1 MAGQL
6 WALIVKEVL
15 LLVRAP
21 RGLAALIVP
30 PVLQLMLFGY
40 AATFD
45 VDNVP
50 IAVMNEDLGNG
61 GRDLAARFAGSP
73 HFAVVA
79 LPTREAEMRRLIDDG
94 DVVMAV
100 HIGQR
105 FSADLGSG
113 NVADLQVIIDGR
125 PLNTAL
131 IVRSYAAGII
141 GGFNRDYIAANGL
154 PRPIAATVTRAWFN
168 PNLLSHWYVIPGLVA
183 KVLLIV
189 TLTSS
194 TLAIVRE
201 RELGMLERLA
211 AATVTPLQILA
222 GKTLP
227 AFAVGFLQGLLLAAL
242 TAWWFGVPFRGT
254 LALLAASLAA
264 MLLAAI
270 GIGLLISAATRTQP
284 QAIIGMFV
292 YMVPA
297 IMLSGFATPIAS
309 MPGWVQTLTTINP
322 IRYFIAILR
331 GLYLRGSG
339 WDLVWPELWPILL
352 IAVISLAATWLLL
365 ALRQSWQYASRAVGT
380 N

>member
-1 MAGQL
+1 MPIQL
-6 WALIVKEVL
+6 RAL
-15 LLVRAP
+15 LLKEFLLLLRAP
-21 RGLAALIVP
+21 RGVAALIVP

-45 VDNVP
+45 VRDVP
-50 IAVMNEDLGNG
+50 IAIMNEDQGNS
-61 GRDLAARFAGSP
+61 GRELAARFAGSP
-73 HFAVVA
+73 LFDVVA
-79 LPTREAEMRRLIDDG
+79 LPTRQSEMRRLIVEG
-94 DVVMAV
+94 DAV
-100 HIGQR
+100 LALHIGQR
-105 FSADLGSG
+105 FSADLGSES
-113 NVADLQVIIDGR
+113 APDLQVIIDGR

-131 IVRSYAAGII
+131 AVQSYASSII
-141 GGFNRDYIAANGL
+141 AGFNRDYIAANGL

-189 TLTSS
+189 TLTTS

-201 RELGMLERLA
+201 RELGLLERLGA
-211 AATVTPLQILA
+211 SAVSPVQILI
-222 GKTLP
+222 GKALP
-227 AFAVGFLQGLLLAAL
+227 AFLVGFVQGLLLAAL
-242 TAWWFGVPFRGT
+242 TAWWFGVPFRGS

-284 QAIIGMFV
+284 QAIVMMFL

-309 MPGWVQTLTTINP
+309 MPGWIQALTTINP
-322 IRYFIAILR
+322 IRYFIAIMRSLF
-331 GLYLRGSG
+331 LRGSG
-339 WDLVWPELWPILL
+339 WDLVWPQLWPMLL
-352 IAVISLAATWLLL
+352 IAALSLGAASIVM
-365 ALRQSWQYASRAVGT
+365 ARRD